1 MLMLHQVIM
10 LSELMVNR
18 VLDGRRVPN

>member
-1 MLMLHQVIM
+1 MLHQVIM